1 MKSAASIA
9 KWLALLVYAACAVVI
24 VASVLPIGG
33 WKALDVLT
41 GSMRP
46 GIQPGDL
53 VIIHRV
59 PLRDIHPGDVVT
71 YTDPVHPQQTITH
84 RVVALP
90 VKDGLPMVVTKGDAN
105 SVADLPFAGGRIVG
119 REVLHL
125 PMVGKLANILHSPLG
140 LLALIIIPG
149 LLVIW
154 GEIQTL
160 RRSLARKPT
169 GLSGSKSDPPDQ
181 EPPAG
186 PPTLAPTET
195 QPTRRSTRRLDGM
208 GPRTLALLIL
218 VAVLPVG
225 YTYALTT
232 TNSVKSQGI
241 ITVLAAPTS
250 ADDCKNGGWQQFKDP
265 DGSPRFKNQGQCV
278 AYVNSNSH
286 SHVSINNS
294 TNVTVVNQSNQ
305 QATTGDVTTP
315 NNSDNGASSGDATNS
330 NTTTTTIQ

>member
-1 MKSAASIA
+1 MKSVASIA

-59 PLRDIHPGDVVT
+59 SLRDIHLGDIVT
-71 YTDPVHPQQTITH
+71 YTDPSHPQQTITH

-90 VKDGLPMVVTKGDAN
+90 VKDGLQMVVTKGDAN
-105 SVADLPFAGGRIVG
+105 AVSDPPFAGGRIVG
-119 REVLHL
+119 LEVLHL
-125 PMVGKLANILHSPLG
+125 PMVGRLANILHSPLG

-154 GEIQTL
+154 GEIQAL
-160 RRSLARKPT
+160 RRSLARKPAAP
-169 GLSGSKSDPPDQ
+169 SASKTDPPDQ
-181 EPPAG
+181 QPPAA
-186 PPTLAPTET
+186 PPALPKADRP
-195 QPTRRSTRRLDGM
+195 PRRPTRRLDGM
-208 GPRTLALLIL
+208 GPRTLALLAFA
-218 VAVLPVG
+218 AVLPVG

-232 TNSVKSQGI
+232 TNSVESRGI
-241 ITVLAAPTS
+241 VTVLAAPTS
-250 ADDCKNGGWQQFKDP
+250 AAYCKDGGWQQYKNP
-265 DGSPRFKNQGQCV
+265 DGSPRFKNQGLCI

-286 SHVSINNS
+286 SHVSVGNS
-294 TNVTVVNQSNQ
+294 TNITVINESTQ
-305 QATTGDVTTP
+305 QATTGNVTFTDD
-315 NNSDNGASSGDATNS
+315 SS
-330 NTTTTTIQ
+330 NTTVQ